1 MARRR
6 QYSNTKGKRAAL
18 RHIEEAREFTEE
30 IGGSDL
36 DVKKYFFSLSD
47 IELAPILSEYGE
59 DFGSKAEDYARE
71 TLPKW
76 KSGNREMSGIV
87 CKRLFGLLPPRMPLK
102 KKYELAENIWKHFGP
117 SSDNS
122 YQIGPNTPISS
133 VEKLI
138 FSKLVEVVT
147 EYSIPENVH
156 NRFSWLSDGDVKAKE
171 DLLNYFRQLEKTL
184 LSEKIN
190 SELPILEELIKII
203 KDIKN
208 FKPDLILAVGGGA
221 VIDYAKIANVVD
233 VRSDLADLI
242 VNYSYPFKE
251 KYTKLAVIP
260 TTAGSGAEVTSN
272 AVIYVDGIKHS
283 FESELL
289 IPDNF
294 FLIPEFLI
302 SAPNKIKASAGFDA
316 IAQAL
321 ESLVS
326 KKSNDQSVEYASNSL
341 RVSINSYVSFLN
353 EPNLKN
359 ATEMSIA
366 SNLAGKAISISKT
379 TAPHA
384 ASYPFTSLFNISH
397 GHAVGL
403 FFESFFKFNFDNLNR
418 SETSFDLK
426 KRFDLIFDLFGV
438 KSINDFNSKITL
450 IKQQAKLEDN
460 LETLDIDIRQSSEKI
475 IKGINLLRLGNNPV
489 KIDGKD
495 IFNIISRNI

>member
-1 MARRR
+1 MI
-6 QYSNTKGKRAAL
+6 NTIEDIKKFINDAGFKKIFILCGKKSFVTSGA
-18 RHIEEAREFTEE
+18 E
-30 IGGSDL
+30 I
-36 DVKKYFFSLSD
+36 FF
-47 IELAPILSEYGE
+47 
-59 DFGSKAEDYARE
+59 
-71 TLPKW
+71 
-76 KSGNREMSGIV
+76 
-87 CKRLFGLLPPRMPLK
+87 
-102 KKYELAENIWKHFGP
+102 
-117 SSDNS
+117 
-122 YQIGPNTPISS
+122 
-133 VEKLI
+133 
-138 FSKLVEVVT
+138 
-147 EYSIPENVH
+147 
-156 NRFSWLSDGDVKAKE
+156 KE
-171 DLLNYFRQLEKTL
+171 LLNNKETKLFYK
-184 LSEKIN
+184 S
-190 SELPILEELIKII
+190 SELPILEELINII
-203 KDIKN
+203 DDIKS

-233 VRSDLADLI
+233 IRDDLADLI
-242 VNYSYPFKE
+242 VNYSYPFKQ

-289 IPDNF
+289 LPDNF
-294 FLIPEFLI
+294 FLIPEFLL

-326 KKSNDQSVEYASNSL
+326 KKSNDQSVEYASKSL
-341 RVSINSYVSFLN
+341 KVSIKSYISFLN
-353 EPNLKN
+353 DPNIKN
-359 ATEMSIA
+359 AAEMSIA

-426 KRFDLIFDLFGV
+426 QRFDLIFDLFDVGN
-438 KSINDFNSKITL
+438 INDFNSKITL
-450 IKQQAKLEDN
+450 IKRQAKLEDN
-460 LETLDIDIRQSSEKI
+460 LKTLNIDIEQSSENI

-495 IFNIISRNI
+495 IYNIISKTI

>member
-1 MARRR
+1 MVN
-6 QYSNTKGKRAAL
+6 S
-18 RHIEEAREFTEE
+18 
-30 IGGSDL
+30 
-36 DVKKYFFSLSD
+36 
-47 IELAPILSEYGE
+47 
-59 DFGSKAEDYARE
+59 AEDI
-71 TLPKW
+71 KIFIND
-76 KSGNREMSGIV
+76 KSFKKIFVLCGKKSFVTSG
-87 CKRLFGLLPPRMPLK
+87 
-102 KKYELAENIWKHFGP
+102 A
-117 SSDNS
+117 
-122 YQIGPNTPISS
+122 
-133 VEKLI
+133 EKLFKKI
-138 FSKLVEVVT
+138 IINKEIKLF
-147 EYSIPENVH
+147 Y
-156 NRFSWLSDGDVKAKE
+156 KK
-171 DLLNYFRQLEKTL
+171 
-184 LSEKIN
+184 
-190 SELPILEELIKII
+190 SELPILEELIEII
-203 KDIKN
+203 NDIKN

-233 VRSDLADLI
+233 VRLDLADLI
-242 VNYSYPFKE
+242 VNYSYPFKT

-326 KKSNDQSVEYASNSL
+326 KKSNEQSVEYATKSL
-341 RVSINSYVSFLN
+341 RVSVNSFIPFVDN
-353 EPNLKN
+353 PNMKN

-366 SNLAGKAISISKT
+366 ANLAGKAISISKT

-403 FFESFFKFNFDNLNR
+403 FFERFFKFNYENLEK
-418 SETSFDLK
+418 SDVSFDLK
-426 KRFDLIFDLFGV
+426 KRFDLIFKLFDV
-438 KSINDFNSKITL
+438 PSLNDFNSKISL
-450 IKQQAKLEDN
+450 IKNKAGLEDDLTKLN
-460 LETLDIDIRQSSEKI
+460 IDIKKSSEQI

-489 KIDGKD
+489 RIDD
-495 IFNIISRNI
+495 IDIYKIISKT